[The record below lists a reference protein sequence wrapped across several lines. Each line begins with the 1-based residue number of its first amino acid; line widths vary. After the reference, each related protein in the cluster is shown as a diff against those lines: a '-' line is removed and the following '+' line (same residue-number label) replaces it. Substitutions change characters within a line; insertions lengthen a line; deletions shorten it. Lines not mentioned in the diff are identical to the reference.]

1 MRVCGAAA
9 VAAAASTGSTA
20 STVNRIRRRSR
31 DIGRTVRA
39 LAHPGRLDG
48 SPITCHG
55 AVVATRILFAALGA
69 GLLVVAWA
77 AWHGGQPIPAI
88 GAAVIA
94 LWMGSL
100 AVGGLRRRS
109 R

>member
-1 MRVCGAAA
+1 M
-9 VAAAASTGSTA
+9 
-20 STVNRIRRRSR
+20 
-31 DIGRTVRA
+31 
-39 LAHPGRLDG
+39 
-48 SPITCHG
+48 
-55 AVVATRILFAALGA
+55 ATRILFAALGA

-77 AWHGGQPIPAI
+77 AWHGGQPIPAV

-94 LWMGSL
+94 VWMGSL

>member
-1 MRVCGAAA
+1 MR
-9 VAAAASTGSTA
+9 
-20 STVNRIRRRSR
+20 
-31 DIGRTVRA
+31 RTVRA
-39 LAHPGRLDG
+39 RPRPGRLDE

-55 AVVATRILFAALGA
+55 AAMATRILFAALGA

-77 AWHGGQPIPAI
+77 AWHGGQPIPAV

-94 LWMGSL
+94 VWMGSL